1 MVKCHRPWRGA
12 RPVTIEIV
20 DAARIRLLTEKT
32 YDALGSVPGTSAN
45 EIGSALA
52 TVVGLMAVTME
63 AHTGESAAD
72 FVDRFAEAIKTA
84 IARGDEPER
93 GGIEA

>member
-1 MVKCHRPWRGA
+1 
-12 RPVTIEIV
+12 VTIEIV

-72 FVDRFAEAIKTA
+72 FVDRFAEAIKEA
-84 IARGDEPER
+84 IARAGKADA
-93 GGIEA
+93 GGVEA